1 MIKHI
6 VQPEENFH
14 SIAKRYDIED
24 PNALRLFHN
33 LHCPEDDIMHE
44 SLIEGKEILIPNDP
58 EYKIE
63 QLKEKDE
70 ITNSINDDSE
80 VIETLENKS
89 QPNEQK
95 KESVTETS
103 NHKGKHF
110 VIQKG
115 TCQCNQGFKLSNF
128 KVTSH
133 QKHYWNSPNADANY
147 LAVTEDDVQ
156 LSSPNQPFGQC
167 KLRPTSGGYLPCI
180 YAPVGKWQKTY
191 EKVA

>member
-14 SIAKRYDIED
+14 SIAQKYDIED

-44 SLIEGKEILIPNDP
+44 GLIEGKEILIPNDS

-95 KESVTETS
+95 K
-103 NHKGKHF
+103 GK
-110 VIQKG
+110 
-115 TCQCNQGFKLSNF
+115 CNRNLKSQRKAFCNTKRNMSMQSRF
-128 KVTSH
+128 
-133 QKHYWNSPNADANY
+133 
-147 LAVTEDDVQ
+147 
-156 LSSPNQPFGQC
+156 
-167 KLRPTSGGYLPCI
+167 
-180 YAPVGKWQKTY
+180 
-191 EKVA
+191 